1 MINRDRMINEFSEL
15 VAIDSPSYGE
25 REMTDVLI
33 RKLRELGFEVT
44 EDGAAAKTGGNAGNI
59 YAYLPGDIEAEPV
72 LLLGHTDTVGPARG
86 KRAVLHADG
95 RITSAGDTVLG
106 GDDLCAVVEF
116 LEGVRHLREEKLTHR
131 PVEIILMAAEEV
143 FGRGAKAYDY
153 AALPIKSREVYC
165 FDLAGHV
172 GSAALRA
179 PTMIGWKAVLKGRAA
194 HAGFAPETGINA
206 ISAAA
211 AAVAKLVPGWVG
223 NDTTMNVGTVTGGSA
238 NNVVAE
244 SCVVTG
250 EVRSLDHAKA
260 YRIIDDI
267 RRAFEEKKGGAD
279 LEFTVEEYLVA
290 YDVPE
295 AHPVVRR
302 FLRACEKLGLAGELT
317 YTLGG
322 SDNNIIALRGTTGIV
337 VACGMQRV
345 HSTAEFTEADDL
357 VNGAALV
364 AELLRDTD

>member
-1 MINRDRMINEFSEL
+1 MIKEFSEL
-15 VAIDSPSYGE
+15 VSIDSPSFGE
-25 REMTDVLI
+25 REITDVLV
-33 RKLRELGFEVT
+33 RKLTELGFEVR
-44 EDGAAAKTGGNAGNI
+44 EDGAAARIGGSAGNI
-59 YAYLPGDIEAEPV
+59 YAYLPGEIKAEPV

-86 KRAVLHADG
+86 KRAIVHDDG

-116 LEGVRHLREEKLTHR
+116 LEGVRHLREEKLAHR

-153 AALPIKSREVYC
+153 EENPIKSKEVYC
-165 FDLAGHV
+165 FDLAGPV

-179 PTMIGWKAVLKGRAA
+179 PTMIGWKAVVKGKAA

-206 ISAAA
+206 ISAASE
-211 AAVAKLVPGWVG
+211 AVANLSPGWVG
-223 NDTTMNVGTVTGGSA
+223 SDTTMNVGTVSGGTA

-244 SCVVTG
+244 TCVVTG

-267 RRAFEEKKGGAD
+267 RRTFEESRGEAE
-279 LEFTVEEYLVA
+279 LEFDVEEYLVA

-295 AHPVVRR
+295 DHPVVRR
-302 FLRACEKLGLAGELT
+302 FKRACGKLGLHGELT

-337 VACGMQRV
+337 VSCGMRQV
-345 HSTAEFTEADDL
+345 HSTAEYTEADDL

-364 AELLRDTD
+364 AELLRDAD